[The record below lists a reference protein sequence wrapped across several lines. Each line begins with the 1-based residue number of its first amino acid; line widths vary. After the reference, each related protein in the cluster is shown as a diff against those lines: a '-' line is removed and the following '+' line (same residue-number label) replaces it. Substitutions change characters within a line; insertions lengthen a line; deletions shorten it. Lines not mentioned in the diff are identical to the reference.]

1 MENKNR
7 EKFCLAAA
15 PALTLC
21 AALAEHLL
29 LPNRQIAFTT
39 NTYPYVL
46 IAGIAICAV
55 FLVLALLNK
64 KTGQTFLRK
73 APFFTAAFAL
83 LILWDLATLKFALL
97 RLPYF
102 PGPDKVFYG
111 FRSDWQLL
119 LKCTGYSLRLLLLG
133 YFFGGTVGLI
143 AGTLIGWSRRC
154 NYWLGPLMR
163 IIGPIPAT
171 AWMPIALVV
180 FPSSFWASVFLI
192 SLAVWFPVTVMT
204 SSGIANVR
212 NAYFDVAKTLGG
224 DKNYM
229 IFKVAI
235 PAALPN
241 IFIGLFMGM
250 GASFLTLIAAEML
263 GVKAGLGWYI
273 QWAQGWAEY
282 SKVYTTLILVS
293 VIFSSMITL
302 LFKIKDRL
310 LDWQK
315 GLIKW

>member
-1 MENKNR
+1 MKSITGVCIR
-7 EKFCLAAA
+7 AA
-15 PALTLC
+15 PTLVLC
-21 AALAEHLL
+21 AALAEHNI
-29 LPNRQIAFTT
+29 LPNRQISITT

-46 IAGIAICAV
+46 IAGIVITAGLFV
-55 FLVLALLNK
+55 TSLLNK
-64 KTGQTFLRK
+64 KWGETFRHK
-73 APFFTAAFAL
+73 APFFAAAFVFF
-83 LILWDLATLKFALL
+83 ILWDTVTLKFALL

-102 PGPDKVFYG
+102 SGPDKVFYG

-119 LKCTGYSLRLLLLG
+119 LRCAGYSLRLLLLG
-133 YFFGGTVGLI
+133 YLLGGTIGLTS
-143 AGTLIGWSRRC
+143 GTLIGWSRRC
-154 NYWLGPLMR
+154 NYWVGPLIK

-224 DKNYM
+224 NKRYM

-235 PAALPN
+235 PAAMPN

-282 SKVYTTLILVS
+282 SKVYTTLILVA
-293 VIFSSMITL
+293 ILFSGIITL

>member
-1 MENKNR
+1 MKNICIR
-7 EKFCLAAA
+7 AA
-15 PALTLC
+15 PTFVLC
-21 AALAEHLL
+21 AALTEHML
-29 LPNRQIAFTT
+29 LPNKQVPFTT
-39 NTYPYVL
+39 RTYPYVL
-46 IAGIAICAV
+46 IAGIVISVALFV
-55 FLVLALLNK
+55 SSLLNK
-64 KTGQTFLRK
+64 KFGDAFRHK
-73 APFFTAAFAL
+73 APFFAAAFAFF
-83 LILWDLATLKFALL
+83 ILWDMTTLKFAWL

-119 LKCTGYSLRLLLLG
+119 LKCAGYSLRLLLLG
-133 YFFGGTVGLI
+133 YLFGGTVGLI
-143 AGTLIGWSRRC
+143 SGTLIGWSRRC
-154 NYWLGPLMR
+154 NYWVGPLIK

-224 DKNYM
+224 SKRYM
-229 IFKVAI
+229 IFNVAI
-235 PAALPN
+235 PAAMPN

-282 SKVYTTLILVS
+282 SKVYTTLIVVAIL
-293 VIFSSMITL
+293 FSGIITL
-302 LFKIKDRL
+302 LFNIKDRL